1 MGRVRLVCL
10 AALAITLIAVPDAG
24 AVTPTPP
31 DLTCSYSGS
40 PSNTVTFTVET
51 GEETLLLRRVGDE
64 IKLLSEHVYGTV
76 RRKGK
81 RKKTVWHRIFQPA
94 TCNAT
99 PTVHNTD
106 AIRVFMDGQEE
117 TELDISLEGGS
128 LAPGATPEVDGSP
141 EIEISVEHLTS
152 FHSVGF
158 TGGPEND
165 WFRFGS
171 GSDLAGVNLN
181 AQAESTSADVDATFT
196 PSTDPESDPSLPAGF
211 ARMGAGDDVVTDSGG
226 PEFEGSYPVFAA
238 FGGPGS
244 DTLTATNPLFTFMK
258 GGGGD
263 DRIQVGDGKRN
274 VITGGGGRDTI
285 ISGAHGNDEVIPGKG
300 HDLAILNGG
309 SDLVAAKDRTKDRI
323 LCGGNRDFVSKDRKD
338 RTPGCERKT
347 FAPLHLKPFVD

>member
-1 MGRVRLVCL
+1 MKGWIPL
-10 AALAITLIAVPDAG
+10 AALAAVAVAAPSAD
-24 AVTPTPP
+24 AVTLPP
-31 DLTCSYSGS
+31 PELTCSFEGA
-40 PSNTVTFTVET
+40 PANTVTFTIET
-51 GEETLLLRRVGDE
+51 GEETVQLRRVGDE

-81 RKKTVWHRIFQPA
+81 RKKTVWHRILQPA

-99 PTVHNTD
+99 PTVQNTD
-106 AIRVFMDGQEE
+106 TIRVFMDGDEE
-117 TELDISLEGGS
+117 TELDISLAGGA
-128 LAPGATPEVDGSP
+128 LAPGATPETDGSS

-152 FHSVGF
+152 FHSVTF

-171 GSDLAGVNLN
+171 GSVRTGVNLN

-196 PSTDPESDPSLPAGF
+196 PSTDPASDPSVPAGF

-238 FGGPGS
+238 IGGPGN
-244 DTLTATNPLFTFMK
+244 DALTATNPLFTFMR

-274 VITGGGGRDTI
+274 VITGGGGMDTI
-285 ISGAHGNDEVIPGKG
+285 TSGARGNDEVIPGKG

-309 SDLVAAKDRTKDRI
+309 SDVVAAKDRTKDRI
-323 LCGGNRDFVSKDRKD
+323 LCGGNRDFVSRDRKD
-338 RTPGCERKT
+338 RTSGCERKT
-347 FAPLHLKPFVD
+347 FAPIHLKPFVD